1 MKGAI
6 IGNEFI
12 SDKKNEV
19 YNPSTGEI
27 LDFVPALER
36 EDVKRAIDLA
46 DSVYPKYSAIPA
58 YMRKKLLIKTAEL
71 IRNSVN
77 DLATIMSSEMGRPI
91 KSSRAEIE
99 RTAQIFEYCAWELSH
114 VLTGDFVPL
123 EVYEAPAGNENRIA
137 MVAREPMGVVA
148 SITPFNF
155 PGASFAHKV
164 ATALAVGNTIV
175 HKPTKN
181 APLTQLE
188 IARLM
193 LRAGFP
199 QGSINVVT
207 GNSQMIG
214 DEFATNE
221 KVRLITFTGSSNVG
235 LELASR
241 AMKRGIRSIME
252 LGGSDAQIIL
262 DDADL
267 PSAIEKATFGRYDY
281 AGQFC
286 NSTKRLIVSESVEQT
301 VEKEIAGRLIKMRVG
316 TATNE
321 SSDIGPLISREAVS
335 TMQKF
340 VENAKETGSEV
351 VFQSEVPKKGFF
363 FPPTLIRVLDEKPRI
378 VNEEVFGPILPIQT
392 VKSDNE
398 AVELLNSSRYGLNSS
413 IFSKDFSRAYK
424 IARKLKVG
432 TVIIND
438 TTRLRWDQ
446 LPFGGPKLSGIGRE
460 SISNTM
466 MEMTEPKVIAYRLD

>member
-12 SDKKNEV
+12 SEKKNEV

-58 YMRKKLLIKTAEL
+58 YTRKKLLIKTAEL

-164 ATALAVGNTIV
+164 ATALAVGNTVV

-286 NSTKRLIVSESVEQT
+286 NSTKRLIVSESVEQI
-301 VEKEIAGRLIKMRVG
+301 VEKEIVGRLNKMRIG

-321 SSDIGPLISREAVS
+321 SSDIGPLISKEAVS

-363 FPPTLIRVLDEKPRI
+363 FPPTLIRVLDRKPRI
-378 VNEEVFGPILPIQT
+378 VSEEVFGPILPIQT

-424 IARKLKVG
+424 IARKLRVG

-466 MEMTEPKVIAYRLD
+466 MEMTEPKVIAYRLE

>member
-6 IGNEFI
+6 IGTEFI

-27 LDFVPALER
+27 LDSVPALER

-46 DSVYPKYSAIPA
+46 DSVYQVYSAVPA
-58 YMRKKLLIKTAEL
+58 HARKKFLIKTAEL

-77 DLATIMSSEMGRPI
+77 YLATIMSSEMGRPI
-91 KSSRAEIE
+91 NSSRAEIE

-114 VLTGDFVPL
+114 VLTGDFIPL
-123 EVYEAPAGNENRIA
+123 EVYESPAGNENRIA
-137 MVAREPMGVVA
+137 MVERESMGVVA

-155 PGASFAHKV
+155 PAASFAHKV
-164 ATALAVGNTIV
+164 ATALAVGNTVV
-175 HKPTKN
+175 HKPTKY

-188 IARLM
+188 IAQLM
-193 LRAGFP
+193 LKAGFP

-214 DEFATNE
+214 DEFTTNE
-221 KVRLITFTGSSNVG
+221 KIRLITFTGSSNVG
-235 LELASR
+235 LELASK

-262 DDADL
+262 DDANL
-267 PSAIEKATFGRYDY
+267 PLAIEKATFGRYDY

-286 NSTKRLIVSESVEQT
+286 NSTKRLIVSESVEQA
-301 VEKEIAGRLIKMRVG
+301 VEKEIAGRMSKLNIG
-316 TATNE
+316 SATNE
-321 SSDIGPLISREAVS
+321 SSEMGPLISKEAVS

-340 VENAKETGSEV
+340 VEDAKKNGSEV

-363 FPPTLIRVLDEKPRI
+363 FPPTLIRVFNDKPSI
-378 VNEEVFGPILPIQT
+378 VTEEVFGPILPIQT

-398 AVELLNSSRYGLNSS
+398 AVELLNSSRYGLNAS
-413 IFSKDFSRAYK
+413 IFSKDFSRAYR

-432 TVIIND
+432 TVVIND

-466 MEMTEPKVIAYRLD
+466 MEMTEPKVIAYRLE